1 MSEAPIGK
9 NYVWIIPFILAL
21 FILLDGVS
29 FLILGAGAD
38 RSVILRVTGNS
49 WEQIVSSL
57 PTVANYINN
66 LTYIVGLSLVGF
78 GLMIAGASITGYREG
93 QKWAWLLSW
102 YLPLYFL
109 VAGVITYR
117 EGVNISLDAFQADFL
132 FFFFGLSIVAQLIS
146 FYWFFPRHKQLEQ
159 S

>member
-78 GLMIAGASITGYREG
+78 GLMIAGASITGYRKG
-93 QKWAWLLSW
+93 QKWAWLLS
-102 YLPLYFL
+102 
-109 VAGVITYR
+109 
-117 EGVNISLDAFQADFL
+117 
-132 FFFFGLSIVAQLIS
+132 
-146 FYWFFPRHKQLEQ
+146 
-159 S
+159 

>member
-1 MSEAPIGK
+1 M
-9 NYVWIIPFILAL
+9 AL

-49 WEQIVSSL
+49 WEQIESSL

-66 LTYIVGLSLVGF
+66 LAYIVGLSLAGF
-78 GLMIAGASITGYREG
+78 GLMIVGASVTGYRKG

-117 EGVNISLDAFQADFL
+117 EGVNISLDAFQADIL
-132 FFFFGLSIVAQLIS
+132 FFLLWIVYRCPADFFLLVLSSLSTPTSAMILS
-146 FYWFFPRHKQLEQ
+146 
-159 S
+159 